1 LVGWLVG
8 FLSAS
13 DVEVVGGGVSVS
25 SRSAFYRAVSTD
37 STYNKLQWQT
47 PRTICLS
54 QAAALR
60 LPLMYM
66 HARPRAAKNELPTAQ
81 GRNWAIEHDEITI
94 DINLLVF
101 CIYS

>member
-1 LVGWLVG
+1 MVIVG

-13 DVEVVGGGVSVS
+13 DVEVVGGVSG
-25 SRSAFYRAVSTD
+25 RSAFYRAVSTD

-60 LPLMYM
+60 LPLMYI
-66 HARPRAAKNELPTAQ
+66 HARPCAGKNELPTAQ
-81 GRNWAIEHDEITI
+81 GRNWAIER
-94 DINLLVF
+94 
-101 CIYS
+101 